1 MYAGAGCRL
10 SGVTVGAILAGAM
23 RDDGSPSDPT
33 IRRLLVL
40 ICVLGVLAA
49 TYVSSWSD
57 AGGASTEGAEP

>member
-1 MYAGAGCRL
+1 
-10 SGVTVGAILAGAM
+10 V

-33 IRRLLVL
+33 IHRLLLL

-57 AGGASTEGAEP
+57 PGSPSTEESAP

>member
-1 MYAGAGCRL
+1 MAGGL
-10 SGVTVGAILAGAM
+10 SGVTLGAILSARM

-33 IRRLLVL
+33 IRRLLIL

-57 AGGASTEGAEP
+57 AGGGSTEGAEP